1 MKKYELQY
9 EKDKLIDTLSE
20 FMSDNYKSSLFFIN
34 NKYYKSEIDEYYNMV
49 LYPKLLEISC
59 ELNYLIDINNLL
71 LTKYKELRKGK

>member
-20 FMSDNYKSSLFFIN
+20 FMSDNFKSSVFFIN
-34 NKYYKSEIDEYYNMV
+34 NKYYKSELDEYYTNV
-49 LYPKLLEISC
+49 LYPKLLEISYD
-59 ELNYLIDINNLL
+59 LNNLININDLL